1 MFSAISDH
9 PVVRDVLKEGVEDTL
24 RNVVRLSFT
33 FEELNKQ
40 EIMEE
45 PKWAVQ
51 DLLAAIGGSMGMYVG
66 ISLVTMCEIFDFAL
80 DSLWNWKNCCAS
92 TGRSLGGVGGSRQL
106 TTP

>member
-9 PVVRDVLKEGVEDTL
+9 PVVRNVLKEGVEDTL
-24 RNVVRLSFT
+24 RNIVRLSFT

-66 ISLVTMCEIFDFAL
+66 ISLVTMMEIFDFTF
-80 DSLWNWKNCCAS
+80 DSILNWRTCCS
-92 TGRSLGGVGGSRQL
+92 RTGRGGNNVGSR
-106 TTP
+106 PFS